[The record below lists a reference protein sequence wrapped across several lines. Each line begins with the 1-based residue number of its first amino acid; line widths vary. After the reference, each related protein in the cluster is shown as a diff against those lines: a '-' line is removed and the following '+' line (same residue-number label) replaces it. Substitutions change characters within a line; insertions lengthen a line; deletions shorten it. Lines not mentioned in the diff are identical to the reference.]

1 VISIYGDVSLYFHVL
16 RDGYARSVISYN
28 LISLKIHMY
37 VHSLP
42 SLTLT
47 ALEVVGIFPRVII
60 SQLYI
65 RNETY
70 EVFSSICYKT
80 ALFSISKRLCKRIA
94 QMVSHTCVVTNN
106 RRMLQNKATLF
117 LFVSYK

>member
-1 VISIYGDVSLYFHVL
+1 
-16 RDGYARSVISYN
+16 
-28 LISLKIHMY
+28 MY

-47 ALEVVGIFPRVII
+47 ALEELGIFPRVVL

-70 EVFSSICYKT
+70 EAFSSICNKT
-80 ALFSISKRLCKRIA
+80 ALFSISKRLCKGIA
-94 QMVSHTCVVTNN
+94 QMDSHTCVVTNN
-106 RRMLQNKATLF
+106 RRMLQNEATLF
-117 LFVSYK
+117 L